1 MKWRVDRLRWLQN
14 LFDGPTQR
22 RVLVHQ
28 VDQWQYQPAARHE
41 WDVVCAYKGVEGVIH
56 VIMRGQ

>member
-1 MKWRVDRLRWLQN
+1 MSECRDANAKKMFHLGDSFL
-14 LFDGPTQR
+14 R

-41 WDVVCAYKGVEGVIH
+41 WDVVCAYSGVKGVIH